1 LIFLP
6 LTTDV
11 QTFFGKAE
19 AFICDFGMSKVIEEV
34 TEINASLTLTE
45 GGSARWLAPELI
57 EGKAPSKEADVYS
70 FAMSILE
77 LMTGKH
83 PYEECKRDAQV
94 IRNIIVLSNLP
105 TRPKNMAADAWLSD
119 DLWDLMQRCWRR
131 DASLRPSML
140 EVSRR
145 IGEIERRYAVLTDRP
160 LC

>member
-1 LIFLP
+1 
-6 LTTDV
+6 
-11 QTFFGKAE
+11 
-19 AFICDFGMSKVIEEV
+19 MIEEV

-45 GGSARWLAPELI
+45 GGSARWLAPEVM
-57 EGKAPSKEADVYS
+57 EGKAPNKEADVYS

-94 IRNIIVLSNLP
+94 IRNVIVLSSLP
-105 TRPKNMAADAWLSD
+105 TRPKNVVADAWIFD
-119 DLWDLMQRCWRR
+119 DLWDLMRGCWQRE
-131 DASLRPSML
+131 ALARPSMS

-145 IGEIERRYAVLTDRP
+145 IGEIERRYDDRQ